1 MMNTKL
7 FGAVVLVLAGLLIWP
22 VQTFAEDVNLPVAK
36 DVNSTSTSAKATVD
50 EAAMD
55 VNAGG
60 EQVLKAIELPKPQM
74 EGGKP
79 LMQALKDRKT
89 SREFSSEKLPLQ
101 VLSNMLWA
109 ANGVN
114 RPDGKRTAP
123 TAMNK
128 QEIDVY
134 VAMAEGL
141 YLYDAK
147 ANTLVGVVAE
157 DIRAATGKQ
166 PFVKDAPV
174 NLVFV
179 ADYAKMGGMPDSVKD
194 FYAAT
199 DTGYVS
205 QNVYLYCASEG
216 LATVVRG
223 MVDKPAC
230 QAAMKLRADQKVI
243 LAQTVGYPK
252 K

>member
-1 MMNTKL
+1 MNRKIFSVIVILVTVL
-7 FGAVVLVLAGLLIWP
+7 FVYP
-22 VQTFAEDVNLPVAK
+22 VQIFAADA
-36 DVNSTSTSAKATVD
+36 NSAAVK
-50 EAAMD
+50 EA
-55 VNAGG
+55 NAPA
-60 EQVLKAIELPKPQM
+60 VIKNIELPKPKM

-79 LMQALKDRKT
+79 LMEALKERKT
-89 SREFSSEKLPLQ
+89 SREFSSEKLPMQ

-109 ANGVN
+109 ANGIN

-134 VAMAEGL
+134 VAMADGL

-147 ANTLVGVVAE
+147 ANTLVGVLAG
-157 DIRAATGKQ
+157 DIREATGKQ
-166 PFVKDAPV
+166 PFVKNAPV
-174 NLVFV
+174 NLIFV
-179 ADYAKMGGMPDSVKD
+179 ADFAKMGDMPEDQKV
-194 FYAAT
+194 FYSAT
-199 DTGYVS
+199 DTGYIS
-205 QNVYLYCASEG
+205 QNVYLFCASEG

-223 MVDKPAC
+223 YVDKPAL
-230 QAAMKLRADQKVI
+230 AATMKLRSDQKVI

>member
-1 MMNTKL
+1 MNAKL
-7 FGAVVLVLAGLLIWP
+7 FLIISLTAVVMFVLPTMTLA
-22 VQTFAEDVNLPVAK
+22 ADAN
-36 DVNSTSTSAKATVD
+36 SAK
-50 EAAMD
+50 D

-60 EQVLKAIELPKPQM
+60 EQMLKPIELPKPQM

-79 LMQALKDRKT
+79 LMQALKERKT
-89 SREFSSEKLPLQ
+89 SREFSSEKLPMQ
-101 VLSNMLWA
+101 MLSNLLWA
-109 ANGVN
+109 ADGIN

-128 QEIDVY
+128 QEIDIY
-134 VAMAEGL
+134 VALEQGL
-141 YLYDAK
+141 YLYDAN
-147 ANTLVGVVAE
+147 ANILQPILAK
-157 DIRAATGKQ
+157 DLRKATGKQ
-166 PFVKDAPV
+166 PFVEVAPV

-179 ADYAKMGGMPDSVKD
+179 ADYDKMQSMPNEMKD

-199 DTGYVS
+199 DTGFIS
-205 QNVYLYCASEG
+205 QNVYLFCASEN

-223 MVDKPAC
+223 YVDRDTC
-230 QAAMKLRADQKVI
+230 SAAMKLPATKKII